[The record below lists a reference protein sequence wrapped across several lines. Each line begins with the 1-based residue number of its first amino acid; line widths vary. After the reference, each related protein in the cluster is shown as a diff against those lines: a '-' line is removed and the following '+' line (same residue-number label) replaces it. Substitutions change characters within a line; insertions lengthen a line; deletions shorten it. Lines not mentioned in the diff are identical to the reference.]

1 MTKNILSASLLAVAL
16 FSTPALSETP
26 NCTVNCV
33 NCTCGAPSNGM
44 ENATSFY
51 TCKDGT
57 VVRHRD
63 SNGPTCPSCEK
74 EKRS

>member
-1 MTKNILSASLLAVAL
+1 MKKLLSASLLAVAL
-16 FSTPALSETP
+16 FSTPTLSETL

-33 NCTCGAPSNGM
+33 NCTCGAPSNG
-44 ENATSFY
+44 NTTATTLT

-57 VVRHRD
+57 VVHHRHD
-63 SNGPTCPSCEK
+63 VGANCPSCEK